1 MNTSRKVPQALFCCL
16 LLIIVQGALYATTT
30 KVGITV
36 ADRYTDVPLESAWV
50 GIIHQGVVLDS
61 AFTDAEGFAELQYT
75 ITGVDDI
82 PALPD
87 AFEISQNYPNP
98 FVSSTS
104 IDLAVGTQQT
114 MYFSVLNV
122 SGQRVASHQQ
132 VLTPGNYQ
140 VDLSLGH
147 VVPGIYFLHVYGHLG
162 TFQTVEL
169 VKTGARYGQPG
180 RLIEIHSGAGG
191 KTFPGWAD
199 AGSGSAGEKP
209 RGAPLPVFGADEA
222 SSWAAGSSTRTGG
235 DLFVRAF
242 KDRYGV
248 LETDIVAGQDTTMQI
263 GLQRYNEVI
272 LLTEDQ
278 DGEPFPLE
286 LLVSGLF
293 YNMEITS
300 PDTLIMPSGMYT
312 VSSDKGFIVPFEYQ
326 VEVASV
332 DMYVL
337 IIVERVSS
345 FEWTILDDENELL
358 FVIDNEDGTSSYF
371 FGLRGE
377 NEENGNQEKRP
388 GNKELASGMDV
399 THVTIEFP
407 DGSLSTIIFNE
418 EIYPI
423 SWTAPGVSISLRRQ
437 PGDEA
442 FDPEQA
448 PHSFFFEGQED
459 TLTLNIRPGN
469 LYDLLDWFEADVDV
483 AFDDVRWFLD
493 HYSSDFDEIQAQ
505 AGQSGPDQQ
514 VYFRA
519 AAAFTTLAAVHAF
532 DVAGIEK
539 TNTFRLFSAYDIIPE
554 RRVLKSATYAA
565 KEAAKAML
573 GCGLGSVLGWLTV
586 DRTGPTTPVFICRG
600 ATMWPHVCQNSVH
613 MGLVSDCLSVCP
625 VTLECFA
632 DICIPDVMNIQ
643 QALSVRANN

>member
-1 MNTSRKVPQALFCCL
+1 MKTPRKTPQILFFYL
-16 LLIIVQGALYATTT
+16 LLVIVQGALYATTT

-36 ADRYTDVPLESAWV
+36 TDRYTDVPLESAWV
-50 GIIHQGVVLDS
+50 GIIHQGEVLDS
-61 AFTDAEGFAELQYT
+61 AFTDAEGFAELHYI
-75 ITGVDDI
+75 ITGLDVP
-82 PALPD
+82 PALPGEF
-87 AFEISQNYPNP
+87 AISQNYPNP

-104 IDLAVGTQQT
+104 IDLAVGAQQT

-132 VLTPGNYQ
+132 VLAPGNYR

-169 VKTGARYGQPG
+169 VKTGARHGQPG
-180 RLIEIHSGAGG
+180 RLIEIRSGAGN
-191 KTFPGWAD
+191 KASAGWAD
-199 AGSGSAGEKP
+199 A
-209 RGAPLPVFGADEA
+209 
-222 SSWAAGSSTRTGG
+222 GG

-248 LETDIVAGQDTTMQI
+248 EETDIAAGQDTTMQI

-272 LLTEDQ
+272 LVTEDQ
-278 DGEPFPLE
+278 DGESFPLE

-312 VSSDKGFIVPFEYQ
+312 VSSDKGFIVPFEYP
-326 VEVASV
+326 VEIPSV
-332 DMYVL
+332 DTTL
-337 IIVERVSS
+337 TIVVEKVSS
-345 FEWTILDDENELL
+345 FEWTVLDDENELL
-358 FVIDNEDGTSSYF
+358 FVVDNEDGTSSYF

-377 NEENGNQEKRP
+377 NGENGNGEKHR
-388 GNKELASGMDV
+388 GDKEPDSGMDV
-399 THVTIEFP
+399 THVTIKFS

-437 PGDEA
+437 PGDEP

-469 LYDLLDWFEADVDV
+469 LYDLLDWFEADMDV
-483 AFDDVRWFLD
+483 SFDDVRLFLD
-493 HYSSDFDEIQAQ
+493 HYSSDFNEIQAQ

-532 DVAGIEK
+532 EVAGIEK
-539 TNTFRLFSAYDIIPE
+539 TDAFRFFPAYDIVPE
-554 RRVLKSATYAA
+554 RLMLKSATYAA
-565 KEAAKAML
+565 KELAKAML

-586 DRTGPTTPVFICRG
+586 DRTGPTMPVFICRG

-613 MGLVSDCLSVCP
+613 MGLVSDCLSMCP
-625 VTLECFA
+625 VTLECFT
-632 DICIPDVMNIQ
+632 DICIPDAMNIQ
-643 QALSVRANN
+643 QALSVRVNN